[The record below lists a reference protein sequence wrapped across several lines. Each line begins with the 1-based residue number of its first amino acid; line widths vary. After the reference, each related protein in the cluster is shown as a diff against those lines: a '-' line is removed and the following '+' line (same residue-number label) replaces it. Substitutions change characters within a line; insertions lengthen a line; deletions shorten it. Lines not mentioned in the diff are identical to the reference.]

1 MRYVQASRPASF
13 FKARFPWRDSS
24 GSALSASR
32 QRVGEAKEQARYLRF
47 GQFQVDL
54 QREELFKEG
63 SRVRIPSKVFQ
74 VLMALMERPGEI
86 VTRENLRARLWPGGT
101 FVNYDANV
109 NTTVNKLRLAL
120 GDSPDKPMY
129 VETIP
134 RQGYCFLGNIERGH
148 ELLRTSGLL
157 MMAAPAEVDAIIEA
171 KTAPAASR
179 KTNSARLTALFRNGW
194 GPAILLCG
202 VLIGVGIVLITH
214 RPQ

>member
-1 MRYVQASRPASF
+1 MSTPMM
-13 FKARFPWRDSS
+13 S
-24 GSALSASR
+24 GSALSAGR
-32 QRVGEAKEQARYLRF
+32 QGVSDAKAQERYLRF

-74 VLMALMERPGEI
+74 VLMALIERPGEI
-86 VTRENLRARLWPGGT
+86 VTREALRARLWPGGT

-134 RQGYCFLGNIERGH
+134 RQGYCFLGNIERGN
-148 ELLRTSGLL
+148 ELARTSGLL
-157 MMAAPAEVDAIIEA
+157 TIALADEVNASVGPEMRA
-171 KTAPAASR
+171 TVSR
-179 KTNSARLTALFRNGW
+179 KTNSTRLVALFSNGW
-194 GPAILLCG
+194 GAAILLCG
-202 VLIGVGIVLITH
+202 VLLGVGIVLIMH

>member
-1 MRYVQASRPASF
+1 MSTPMM
-13 FKARFPWRDSS
+13 SS
-24 GSALSASR
+24 SALSASR
-32 QRVGEAKEQARYLRF
+32 QGVSEAKARERYLCF

-54 QREELFKEG
+54 QREELFKKG

-74 VLMALMERPGEI
+74 VLMALIERPGEI
-86 VTRENLRARLWPGGT
+86 VTRDALRARLWPGGT

-134 RQGYCFLGNIERGH
+134 RKGYCFLGNIERGD

-157 MMAAPAEVDAIIEA
+157 TIAEPETVATPEERQ
-171 KTAPAASR
+171 TSR
-179 KTNSARLTALFRNGW
+179 FARVQNPRLAGLFANGW
-194 GPAILLCG
+194 GAAILLSG
-202 VLIGVGIVLITH
+202 VLLGVGIVLFLH
-214 RPQ
+214 RPS

>member
-1 MRYVQASRPASF
+1 MSTPTM
-13 FKARFPWRDSS
+13 SS
-24 GSALSASR
+24 SALSASR
-32 QRVGEAKEQARYLRF
+32 QGVSEAKAQERYLRF

-74 VLMALMERPGEI
+74 VLMALIERPGEI
-86 VTRENLRARLWPGGT
+86 VTRDALRARLWPGGT

-134 RQGYCFLGNIERGH
+134 RQGYCFLGNIERGE

-157 MMAAPAEVDAIIEA
+157 TIAEPETVATSGERQ
-171 KTAPAASR
+171 TAASR
-179 KTNSARLTALFRNGW
+179 FARVQNSRLAGLFANGW
-194 GPAILLCG
+194 GAAILLSG
-202 VLIGVGIVLITH
+202 VLLGVGIVLFLH
-214 RPQ
+214 RPS